1 MEVSTVVSTRG
12 RYALR
17 LMIDI
22 AINGGTDGYVSLKD
36 VSKRQEI
43 SVKYLEQIVSIL
55 NRTGLL
61 TSARGASG
69 GYKLAKKPS
78 EYTAGEIL
86 RAAEGSLAPI
96 VCVQNGFDDC
106 NHMDNCGML
115 PFWQGYN
122 DAVNDYVDSVTLEKL
137 ANDMKNT
144 Q

>member
-1 MEVSTVVSTRG
+1 MKISTKG

-22 AINGGTDGYVSLKD
+22 AINGGIDGYVSLKD

-43 SVKYLEQIVSIL
+43 SVKYLEQIVSIM

-61 TSARGASG
+61 ISARGASG
-69 GYKLAKKPS
+69 GYRLAKKPS

-96 VCVQNGFDDC
+96 SCVQSGFEDC
-106 NHMDNCGML
+106 NRMGKCAML
-115 PFWQGYN
+115 PFWQGYYN
-122 DAVNDYVDSVTLEKL
+122 AVNDYVDSVTLEKL
-137 ANDMKNT
+137 ANDEKNAK
-144 Q
+144 